1 MRNRKTLLALG
12 LILTVCGLAGCD
24 VTLGPKTK
32 TEYVLVHTG
41 RPLEVL
47 ENANVKGRVLDGS
60 GAAVQQD
67 VGGWVMM
74 PPDHWDAV
82 KKQLEK

>member
-1 MRNRKTLLALG
+1 MKSRPSLLLLLAMT
-12 LILTVCGLAGCD
+12 IACMTSGCD

-41 RPLEVL
+41 KPLEVL
-47 ENANVKGRVLDGS
+47 ENRSVKGRVLDGS

-74 PPDHWDAV
+74 PPDHWEAV
-82 KKQLEK
+82 KRRLEK